1 MIQKINREGNK
12 MSKKRYMICPVKA
25 AGESDKTGNKCG
37 HAVKHKE
44 KLTCKLFNSF
54 NSKCRPCVPYDSV
67 KRGKHE

>member
-1 MIQKINREGNK
+1 
-12 MSKKRYMICPVKA
+12 MICPVKA
-25 AGESDKTGNKCG
+25 AGECDKTENKCG